1 MLRKQAEIGSVHKKG
16 RDRSRPF
23 SYSWQELTAGAAAL
37 PTALIE
43 FLIAL
48 TTTATLPSRGLST
61 AAAATLPAALTTLS
75 TLTALST
82 LLLAVTAATLPGII
96 RVASHKTSSAKV
108 DSDSGELLRRIV
120 AITPAWSHPP

>member
-1 MLRKQAEIGSVHKKG
+1 MLAA
-16 RDRSRPF
+16 F

-48 TTTATLPSRGLST
+48 TTTTATLPSRGLST
-61 AAAATLPAALTTLS
+61 AAAATLPAALTTLT